1 MEETTKILLVKIF
14 LIYSTGIMTVGVLEI
29 INLVKENVKEV
40 TTGQMISLVIC
51 MLMSW
56 LTILILLVSKIVS
69 YVKVKKNI

>member
-14 LIYSTGIMTVGVLEI
+14 LIYSTGIITVGIIEM
-29 INLVKENVKEV
+29 INLVKENIKEV
-40 TTGQMISLVIC
+40 TTGQMISLIIC

-56 LTILILLVSKIVS
+56 LTVLILLVSRIVN